1 MSNQYL
7 IPKDLR
13 FESTDA
19 EGTVYEIE
27 FKAGTFTAATFE
39 ELQATVQLEQAG
51 LITAE
56 AIAPAIKLKKSDLP
70 AADSIEE

>member
-1 MSNQYL
+1 MSNQYS

-19 EGTVYEIE
+19 EGTVYEVE
-27 FKAGTFTAATFE
+27 FKAGTFAAASFE

-51 LITAE
+51 LITA
-56 AIAPAIKLKKSDLP
+56 AAKAPAIKPKQSDLP